1 MTPLDGTLYHALAQI
16 PDHRQ
21 ARGRSYSLAS
31 LLTFAA
37 TAMLCGARSLYAI
50 AQWGRDY
57 NHLAPL
63 LGFTKPR
70 LRGRP
75 GHRTPCVSELHTV
88 FAALDVGRFEAAL
101 TGWVRAAGYDDLD
114 ERVVHLDGK
123 RLCGSQGH
131 QLPGVHLLA
140 AYSGELQAVVAQ
152 LAVTDT
158 NEHKTALEVLG
169 VIPLGGLILTAD
181 AAFTQRDVCQAVTD
195 GGGHYVLPVKDN
207 QPALKA
213 DIAAGFDRAFSPG
226 RAGPAAGGG
235 PGRPDPREGARA
247 GRAPT
252 DSDHHPAQ

>member
-1 MTPLDGTLYHALAQI
+1 MAPPDGTLYHTLAQI

-21 ARGRSYSLAS
+21 SRGRSYSLAS

-37 TAMLCGARSLYAI
+37 TAMLCGAKSLYAI

-75 GHRTPCVSELHTV
+75 GHRTPCVGELHAV
-88 FAALDVGRFEAAL
+88 FAALDVARFEAAL
-101 TGWVRAAGYDDLD
+101 TAWVRAAGFDDLD
-114 ERVVHLDGK
+114 ERVAHLDGK
-123 RLCGSQGH
+123 RLRGSQGH

-140 AYSGELQAVVAQ
+140 AYSGELGAVVAQ

-158 NEHKTALEVLG
+158 NEHKTALEVLK
-169 VIPLGGLILTAD
+169 VLPLGGLILTAD
-181 AAFTQRDVCQAVTD
+181 AAFTQRDVCAAVVA

-207 QPALKA
+207 QPALKK
-213 DIAAGFDRAFSPG
+213 DIAAGFGRAFSPG
-226 RAGPAAGGG
+226 RAGRAAGVRPGG
-235 PGRPDPREGARA
+235 RGLGEGARA
-247 GRAPT
+247 GRAAADPH
-252 DSDHHPAQ
+252 HHPAE